1 MTRVDHRSV
10 GTTSAAYT
18 PADADA
24 LVAPVGRL
32 SVHDHCCLIH
42 ETSEEQ
48 LAAVLPFVRHGLA
61 AGERCVYIADHTTV
75 DAVVTA
81 LLGSGVDAT
90 AECARGALRIIT
102 ARDSYL
108 RDGAF
113 DPGAMLAFLEEAT
126 ASALADGFSALRVT
140 SEMTW
145 VLGDA
150 PGSERLLEYESRLN
164 EFFPNHEALAICQ
177 YDRSRFTPDLL
188 LGIVRTHPTVVTGY
202 TVCDN
207 PFFVPPDGFL
217 RPEGAEGELDRAL
230 QTLVRSGRAGREIAA
245 ASRAWSA
252 TFDAISDL
260 VCLLDRNGTVLRC
273 NRPMAEMLGL
283 EPGAVAG
290 RKCYELMHGES
301 DFFERCPY
309 VEMLRTGRR
318 ESLDLP
324 LGDRWFHVTADP
336 LRDLDGAITG
346 AVHIVRDVT
355 ESRLAN
361 DRVRTMNAELERRVA
376 ERTSELSTSNR
387 RLQEFIYAVSH
398 DLRTPLRAIDGFSLA
413 VLETEADLSEA
424 GKDDLRRVR
433 TAAQRLGRAI
443 DGVVSLASVG
453 HGEPVLEHVDLSR
466 MAAQIVAE
474 LREEQP
480 GRTVEVSIDQGLV
493 ATTDAPLAEI
503 VLANLLGNAWKF
515 TSLKPEAHIAFGVVE
530 RDERRAFCVRDD
542 GVGFDP
548 AYAHKLFVPFETLH
562 RTGEFPGAGVGLATV
577 ARTLER
583 LGGTCWAES
592 SPGEG
597 AAFYFLLGDAA
608 EGE

>member
-1 MTRVDHRSV
+1 ME
-10 GTTSAAYT
+10 TTAAACT
-18 PADADA
+18 PAEVDAFAAA
-24 LVAPVGRL
+24 LRRL

-42 ETSEEQ
+42 ETREEQ

-61 AGERCVYIADHTTV
+61 AGDRCVYIADHTTV
-75 DAVVTA
+75 DAVLDA
-81 LLGSGVDAT
+81 LRAGGVDAT
-90 AECARGALRIIT
+90 AECVRGALQVIT
-102 ARDSYL
+102 ARASYL
-108 RDGAF
+108 RDGGF
-113 DPGAMLAFLEEAT
+113 DPDAMLTFLGEAT

-140 SEMTW
+140 GEMTW
-145 VLGDA
+145 VLGDP
-150 PGSERLLEYESRLN
+150 PGAERLLEYESRLN
-164 EFFPNHEALAICQ
+164 EFLPDHDALALCQ
-177 YDRSRFTPDLL
+177 YDRLRFAPDLL
-188 LGIVRTHPTVVTGY
+188 LDIVRTHPTAVAGY

-207 PFFVPPDGFL
+207 PYFVPPEGFL
-217 RPEGAEGELDRAL
+217 HPEGKEAELDRAL
-230 QTLVRSGRAGREIAA
+230 QTLVRSGRAGRESAA

-260 VCLLDRNGTVLRC
+260 VCLLDRDGTILRC

-283 EPGAVAG
+283 EPGDVAG
-290 RKCYELMHGES
+290 RKCYELMHGER
-301 DFFERCPY
+301 DFFENCPY

-318 ESLDLP
+318 ESLDLL

-336 LRDLDGAITG
+336 LRDLDGAVTG

-361 DRVRTMNAELERRVA
+361 ERVRTMNAELERRVA
-376 ERTSELSTSNR
+376 ERTSELSTANR

-413 VLETEADLSEA
+413 VLESEAEILSEA

-433 TAAQRLGRAI
+433 AAAQRLGRVI

-453 HGEPVLEHVDLSR
+453 RGKLVLERVDLSR

-474 LREEQP
+474 LRAAQP
-480 GRTVEVSIDQGLV
+480 GRSVEASIEHGLA
-493 ATTDAPLAEI
+493 ATTDALLAEV

-515 TSLKPEAHIAFGVVE
+515 TSLRPDAHISVGAVG
-530 RDERRAFCVRDD
+530 RDGRRAFYVRDD

-562 RTGEFPGAGVGLATV
+562 GTGEFSGAGVGLATV

-597 AAFYFLLGDAA
+597 AAFNFLLGDAA
-608 EGE
+608 EDG